1 MTAPDQ
7 YAVMGHPIAHSRSPQ
22 IHALFAA
29 QCGQDLQYTRLDV
42 PPERFSA
49 AVAGFFAAGGKGLN
63 ITIPHKRSAFRLVQ
77 RHQAS
82 AEAAG
87 TVNTVWQD
95 PDGALCGA
103 NTDGIGLVRD
113 LTVNLGLSVT
123 GKRLLMLG
131 AGGAARGVL
140 LPLLQLNPACVV
152 VLNRTNARAD
162 ELAAAFAARGP
173 VRSSTVVRLANDE
186 PYDLVINATAA
197 SLSHD
202 LPVLPANA
210 INQHTFCYDMAYG
223 GGSTVFTRWA
233 HAEGAG
239 GAAMG
244 LGMLV
249 EQAAEA
255 FFLWRGVRPLTA
267 PVLQALQAPQAP

>member
-1 MTAPDQ
+1 MTVPDQ

-22 IHALFAA
+22 IHAMFAA
-29 QCGQDLQYTRLDV
+29 QCGQNLQYQRLDV
-42 PPERFSA
+42 PPERFSE
-49 AVAGFFAAGGKGLN
+49 AVAGFFAGGGKGLN
-63 ITIPHKRSAFRLVQ
+63 ITIPHKASAFQLAR
-77 RHQAS
+77 RHSDRAG
-82 AEAAG
+82 AAG
-87 TVNTVWQD
+87 TVNTLWQG
-95 PDGALCGA
+95 PDGLLCA
-103 NTDGIGLVRD
+103 DNTDGIGLVRD
-113 LTVNLGLSVT
+113 LTINLGLSVA

-131 AGGAARGVL
+131 AGGAARGVM
-140 LPLLQLNPACVV
+140 LPLLELEPACIVI
-152 VLNRTNARAD
+152 LNRTNARAD
-162 ELAAAFAARGP
+162 ALAAAFASHGK
-173 VRSSTVVRLANDE
+173 VRSSTVVKLAADE

-223 GGSTVFTRWA
+223 PGGTVFTRWA

-255 FFLWRGVRPLTA
+255 FYIWRGVRPATA
-267 PVLQALQAPQAP
+267 PVLQALVAAT

>member
-7 YAVMGHPIAHSRSPQ
+7 YAVMGHPVAHSRSPQ
-22 IHALFAA
+22 IHAMFAA
-29 QCGQDLQYTRLDV
+29 QCGQHLEYQRIDV
-42 PPERFSA
+42 PPERLSA
-49 AVAGFFAAGGKGLN
+49 AITGFFAAGGKGLN
-63 ITIPHKRSAFRLVQ
+63 ITVPHKASAYRLAR
-77 RHQAS
+77 RHQERA
-82 AEAAG
+82 AAAG
-87 TVNTVWQD
+87 TVNTLWQD
-95 PDGALCGA
+95 PDGVLCGA
-103 NTDGIGLVRD
+103 NTDGVGLVRD

-123 GKRLLMLG
+123 GQRLLMLG
-131 AGGAARGVL
+131 AGGAARGVM
-140 LPLLQLNPACVV
+140 LPLLELKPACIV

-162 ELAAAFAARGP
+162 ELAAAFAERGP
-173 VRSSTVVRLANDE
+173 VRSSTVVRIAGDE

-197 SLSHD
+197 SLNHD

-223 GGSTVFTRWA
+223 AGGTVFTRWA

-239 GAAMG
+239 GSASG

-255 FFLWRGVRPLTA
+255 FYLWRGVRPSTA
-267 PVLQALQAPQAP
+267 PVLEALQAAI

>member
-1 MTAPDQ
+1 MKSPDQ

-22 IHALFAA
+22 IHAMFAA
-29 QCGQDLQYTRLDV
+29 QTGQHLEYTRLDV

-49 AVAGFFAAGGKGLN
+49 AVADFFAGGGKGLN
-63 ITIPHKRSAFRLVQ
+63 TTIPHKASAYRLVQ
-77 RHQAS
+77 RHHES
-82 AEAAG
+82 ARAAM
-87 TVNTVWQD
+87 TVNTLWRD
-95 PDGALCGA
+95 PDGVLCGA
-103 NTDGIGLVRD
+103 NTDGVGLVRD
-113 LTVNLGLSVT
+113 LTVNLGLSVA

-131 AGGAARGVL
+131 AGGAARGVM
-140 LPLLQLNPACVV
+140 LPLLQLGPACIV

-162 ELAAAFAARGP
+162 ELAAAFAERGP
-173 VRSSTVVRLANDE
+173 VRSSTVVRLANDD

-223 GGSTVFTRWA
+223 TGGTVFTRWA

-255 FFLWRGVRPLTA
+255 FYIWRGVRPATA
-267 PVLQALQAPQAP
+267 PVLQALQAQ